1 MLNVGGRH
9 RLQDTPSAARERAQR
24 EFVHAG
30 SRCAFQTFYKVL
42 AMNDLGRFM
51 FLGLLVS
58 VSASGFAEPPMTTAG
73 TKAPMAA
80 SGASGAGAMG
90 AMGPMHSWH
99 GSKQNTE
106 GWAMM
111 SAEERQQHQA
121 AMRAVK
127 TPEQCQAMLDKHH
140 AEMMAR
146 AKAKGQTTQEM
157 SPHAACA
164 PLGNTGK
171 P

>member
-1 MLNVGGRH
+1 
-9 RLQDTPSAARERAQR
+9 
-24 EFVHAG
+24 
-30 SRCAFQTFYKVL
+30 
-42 AMNDLGRFM
+42 MNHLGRFS
-51 FLGLLVS
+51 FCGLLVS
-58 VSASGFAEPPMTTAG
+58 VSASGFAEPPMTPPG
-73 TKAPMAA
+73 TKTPMAA
-80 SGASGAGAMG
+80 STASGAGAMG

-127 TPEQCQAMLDKHH
+127 TPEECQAMLDKHH

>member
-1 MLNVGGRH
+1 MNLCNF
-9 RLQDTPSAARERAQR
+9 AE
-24 EFVHAG
+24 
-30 SRCAFQTFYKVL
+30 VL
-42 AMNDLGRFM
+42 VMDIRNRFM
-51 FLGLLVS
+51 FFGLLVS
-58 VSASGFAEPPMTTAG
+58 VPVSGFAEPAMTPYGTATPMA
-73 TKAPMAA
+73 APAA
-80 SGASGAGAMG
+80 SGAR
-90 AMGPMHSWH
+90 AMGPMHNWH

-127 TPEQCQAMLDKHH
+127 TPEECQALLDKHH

-146 AKAKGQTTQEM
+146 AKAKGQTTHEM

-164 PLGNTGK
+164 PLANTGK

>member
-1 MLNVGGRH
+1 
-9 RLQDTPSAARERAQR
+9 
-24 EFVHAG
+24 
-30 SRCAFQTFYKVL
+30 
-42 AMNDLGRFM
+42 MNDLGRFM
-51 FLGLLVS
+51 FFGLLVS
-58 VSASGFAEPPMTTAG
+58 VSASGFAEPPMTPPG

-80 SGASGAGAMG
+80 SAASGAR
-90 AMGPMHSWH
+90 AMGPMHSWQS
-99 GSKQNTE
+99 SKQNTE
-106 GWAMM
+106 GWSMM
-111 SAEERQQHQA
+111 SAEERAQHQT

-127 TPEQCQAMLDKHH
+127 TPEECQAMLDKHH

>member
-1 MLNVGGRH
+1 MLNGSDRH
-9 RLQDTPSAARERAQR
+9 RLKTTPHAVLERTQR

-30 SRCAFQTFYKVL
+30 SRCTFQTFHKVL

-51 FLGLLVS
+51 LFGLLVS
-58 VSASGFAEPPMTTAG
+58 VSASGFAEPPMTTPG

-80 SGASGAGAMG
+80 SAASGAR

-127 TPEQCQAMLDKHH
+127 TPEECQAMLDKHH

-157 SPHAACA
+157 SPRAACA

>member
-1 MLNVGGRH
+1 
-9 RLQDTPSAARERAQR
+9 
-24 EFVHAG
+24 
-30 SRCAFQTFYKVL
+30 
-42 AMNDLGRFM
+42 MNDYGRFM
-51 FLGLLVS
+51 LFGLLVS
-58 VSASGFAEPPMTTAG
+58 ISASGFAEPPMTPPG
-73 TKAPMAA
+73 TMSPMAA
-80 SGASGAGAMG
+80 SAASGAA

-127 TPEQCQAMLDKHH
+127 TPAECQAMLDKHH

-146 AKAKGQTTQEM
+146 AKAKGQTTHEM
-157 SPHAACA
+157 STHAACA
-164 PLGNTGK
+164 PLEKAAK